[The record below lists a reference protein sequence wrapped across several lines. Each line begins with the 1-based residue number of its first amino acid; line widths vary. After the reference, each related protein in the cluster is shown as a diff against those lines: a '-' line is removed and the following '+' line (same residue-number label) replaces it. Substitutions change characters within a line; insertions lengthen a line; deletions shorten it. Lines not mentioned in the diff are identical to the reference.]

1 MEEQSQFV
9 VKHEGGFTLLE
20 MIISLTIFLILA
32 VLTPLMFSAIFST
45 SGQPLHHQEISLF
58 FEQAD
63 KELQGSISAEKR
75 WDRLYLI
82 QPDGNE
88 ISYEKYGDRIVRKV
102 NGAGFEIILQDIQ
115 SFRTEHDQHSVELIV
130 QAHEGIFTH
139 KAILIQPYLNQ
150 WKTP

>member
-1 MEEQSQFV
+1 MDEKSQFV
-9 VKHEGGFTLLE
+9 VKHEGGYTLLE
-20 MIISLTIFLILA
+20 MIISLSIFLTLA
-32 VLTPLMFSAIFST
+32 ALTPLMFSAIFST

-75 WDRLYLI
+75 WNRLNLM

-88 ISYEKYGDRIVRKV
+88 ISYEKNGDRIVRKV

-115 SFRTEHDQHSVELIV
+115 SFRTENDPYSVELIV
-130 QAHEGIFTH
+130 QTSDDFFTH
-139 KAILIQPYLNQ
+139 KATLIEPFLNQ
-150 WKTP
+150 RRTP